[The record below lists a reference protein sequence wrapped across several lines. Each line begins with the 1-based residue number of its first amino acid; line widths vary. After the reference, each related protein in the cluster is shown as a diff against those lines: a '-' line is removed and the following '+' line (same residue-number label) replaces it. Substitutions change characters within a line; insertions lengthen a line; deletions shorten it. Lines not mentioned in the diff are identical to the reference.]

1 MANFDFLKNF
11 DFWAVV
17 IALVALL
24 WTIITSVIQLKINK
38 QQKIINQNLIKS
50 EGQAFL
56 IPHIIKLDKFWK
68 IFIVNN
74 GKGKAS
80 NINIKYSK
88 EELKSKGIHI
98 MNEISR
104 IYPDLE
110 TGQNL
115 EIVVFTEEWHHN
127 QINIE
132 ITWDDIENN
141 NIKRQVLEF
150 PNSGIS

>member
-1 MANFDFLKNF
+1 MTNFDFLKNF

-56 IPHIIKLDKFWK
+56 MPHIIKLDKFWK

-80 NINIKYSK
+80 NINIKYNK
-88 EELKSKGIHI
+88 EELESKGIHI

-141 NIKRQVLEF
+141 NTKHQVLEF

>member
-11 DFWAVV
+11 DFWAVI

-50 EGQAFL
+50 EGQAIL
-56 IPHIIKLDKFWK
+56 ISQIIKLDRYWK

-80 NINIKYSK
+80 NINIKYDK
-88 EELKSKGIHI
+88 EGLESKGIHI
-98 MNEISR
+98 KNEMSR

-110 TGQNL
+110 TGQSI
-115 EIVVFTEEWHHN
+115 EIIALTEEWHHN

-141 NIKRQVLEF
+141 NTKHQVLEF